1 MKRKTKFGFSRL
13 LILMLTLV
21 LIATAA
27 LTLASCGKPAEDPQ
41 TPVKLENATE
51 LGTGATVFWFQ
62 AVMKDGTVHN
72 YKISTDATTVGDA
85 LLALELIA
93 GENSSY
99 GLYVTTVCGE
109 TLVWETDAMY
119 WAFFINGEYASTGVD
134 STTIAADA
142 VYQLSA
148 SK

>member
-27 LTLASCGKPAEDPQ
+27 LTVLASCGKPAEKAPS
-41 TPVKLENATE
+41 KLENATE
-51 LGTGATVFWFQ
+51 LGTGKTVFWFQ
-62 AVMKDGTVHN
+62 AVMKDGTEHN
-72 YKISTDATTVGDA
+72 YKISTDAATVGEA
-85 LLALELIA
+85 LLALKLIA

-119 WAFFINGEYASTGVD
+119 WAFYVDGEYASTGVD
-134 STTIAADA
+134 STAVTADA
-142 VYQLSA
+142 VYKLAA